1 MSEPAGRP
9 NSTTG
14 VILVTA
20 GTLILVALIAFV
32 TIAIGFRPS
41 FTSSLSPVE
50 DMIEGMTMLSPV
62 IVIALLLIGYGRHLL
77 RRQ

>member
-1 MSEPAGRP
+1 MNEPAGRP
-9 NSTTG
+9 STTTG

-20 GTLILVALIAFV
+20 GTLILVALVAFI
-32 TIAIGFRPS
+32 TIAISFRQS
-41 FTSSLSPVE
+41 FTSTLPPIG
-50 DMIEGMTMLSPV
+50 DMIEGMTMLSPI

>member
-1 MSEPAGRP
+1 MNEPASRRNP
-9 NSTTG
+9 TTG

-32 TIAIGFRPS
+32 TIAIGFRQS
-41 FTSSLSPVE
+41 FTSSLPPIT
-50 DMIEGMTMLSPV
+50 DMIEGIAMLSPV
-62 IVIALLLIGYGRHLL
+62 IVVALLLIGYGRHLL

>member
-1 MSEPAGRP
+1 MNEPAGRP
-9 NSTTG
+9 SPTTG

-20 GTLILVALIAFV
+20 GTLILVALVAFV
-32 TIAIGFRPS
+32 TIAIGFRQS
-41 FTSSLSPVE
+41 FTSTLPPIG

-62 IVIALLLIGYGRHLL
+62 IIIALLLIGYGRHLL

>member
-1 MSEPAGRP
+1 MNQPARRP
-9 NSTTG
+9 SSTTG

-32 TIAIGFRPS
+32 TIAIGFRQS
-41 FTSSLSPVE
+41 FTSSLPPVS
-50 DMIEGMTMLSPV
+50 DMIEGMAMLSPV
-62 IVIALLLIGYGRHLL
+62 IVVALLLIGYGRHLL

>member
-1 MSEPAGRP
+1 VNEPASRRNP
-9 NSTTG
+9 TTG

-32 TIAIGFRPS
+32 TIAIGFRQS
-41 FTSSLSPVE
+41 FTSSLPPIT
-50 DMIEGMTMLSPV
+50 DMIEGIAMLSPV
-62 IVIALLLIGYGRHLL
+62 IVVALLLIGYGRHLL

>member
-1 MSEPAGRP
+1 MNEPAPRP
-9 NSTTG
+9 HSTTG

-32 TIAIGFRPS
+32 TIAIGFRQS
-41 FTSSLSPVE
+41 FTSSFPPVA
-50 DMIEGMTMLSPV
+50 DMIEGMAILSPV

>member
-1 MSEPAGRP
+1 MNEPASRP
-9 NSTTG
+9 NPTTG

-32 TIAIGFRPS
+32 TIAIGFRQS
-41 FTSSLSPVE
+41 FTSSLPPVE
-50 DMIEGMTMLSPV
+50 DMIEGMAMLSPV
-62 IVIALLLIGYGRHLL
+62 VIVALLLIGYGRHLL

>member
-9 NSTTG
+9 SPTTG

-32 TIAIGFRPS
+32 TIAIGFRQS
-41 FTSSLSPVE
+41 FTSTLPPIG